1 MTAIFSPE
9 GTLSAPDESNAIQP
23 LLELRGV
30 RKYFLAGGV
39 RMPWSAPR
47 WVKAVDGIDLR
58 IQPGETLGLVGE
70 SGCGKTT
77 TTRLILRLERPTA
90 GSILFEGRDVFALR
104 GNDLLHYRQA
114 VQAVFQDP
122 YSSLSP
128 RMRVGDIVAEPLQVR
143 NELSRQ
149 AVRGRVGEALELVG
163 LKAAHAD
170 RYPHEFS
177 GGQRQRIAI
186 ARAIATSARLIVLD
200 EPVSALDVSIRAQ
213 IMTLLEDLQRQL
225 GVSYLFIG
233 HDLATVTHISHRIAV
248 MYLGKIVED
257 SRSEELGQAPLHP
270 YTQAL
275 FAAALPAYPDDA
287 QEELIVTG
295 SVPSALEPPP
305 GCHFHPRCPFAMPRC
320 GLEAP
325 ELIEVE
331 GDGARRVACHL
342 YSVAGR
348 IAA

>member
-1 MTAIFSPE
+1 MTIA
-9 GTLSAPDESNAIQP
+9 AP

-30 RKYFLAGGV
+30 RKYFPAGGL
-39 RMPWSAPR
+39 RLPWTSPG
-47 WVKAVDGIDLR
+47 WVKAVDGVDLS

-90 GSILFEGRDVFALR
+90 GQILFDGRDVLTLR
-104 GNDLLHYRQA
+104 GKDLFAYRQA

-128 RMRVGDIVAEPLQVR
+128 RMRVGDIIAEPLEVSG
-143 NELSRQ
+143 ELSR
-149 AVRGRVGEALELVG
+149 RTIRDRVGEALSLVG
-163 LKAAHAD
+163 LQPAQAS
-170 RYPHEFS
+170 RFPHEFS

-213 IMTLLEDLQRQL
+213 IMTLLEGLQRQL

-233 HDLATVTHISHRIAV
+233 HDLATVTYISHRIAV
-248 MYLGKIVED
+248 MYLGKIVEEAP
-257 SRSEELGQAPLHP
+257 SQELCNAPLHP
-270 YTQAL
+270 YTRAL
-275 FAAALPAYPDDA
+275 FSASLPIFPDEQHA
-287 QEELIVTG
+287 EVVVTG
-295 SVPSALEPPP
+295 SVPSALKPPS

-320 GLEAP
+320 SAEAP
-325 ELIEVE
+325 ALRPE
-331 GDGARRVACHL
+331 GDDHRQVACHL
-342 YSVAGR
+342 YAGVHLTP
-348 IAA
+348 A